1 MGLFYFYAQRLGI
14 VLIQLKAITKHP
26 LTSRKFPTR
35 PEAEV
40 SNHRH
45 RAKLTQDIDPITQIY
60 HLERRTFL

>member
-14 VLIQLKAITKHP
+14 VLIEPKAITKHP
-26 LTSRKFPTR
+26 LTSRKFPNR

-40 SNHRH
+40 SNHQH
-45 RAKLTQDIDPITQIY
+45 GAKLTQDIDRITHIY